1 MEENVITGI
10 VIAGNIYNVM
20 PNGVKC
26 PQCAVKDYC
35 LKGKLGSKVQFD
47 CASVHLEKESKLVM
61 SKDRIKLDN
70 PPSTIILSDDVLNDI
85 YSDMQADQ
93 AIMLEQSGLY
103 DE

>member
-47 CASVHLEKESKLVM
+47 CASVHLKKINIIPDKVDINILKKSMPSIMPNFGISTVSSK
-61 SKDRIKLDN
+61 KCNI
-70 PPSTIILSDDVLNDI
+70 
-85 YSDMQADQ
+85 
-93 AIMLEQSGLY
+93 
-103 DE
+103 